1 MNCYAHQLAFSAAGA
16 MALLYTIGA
25 IVLLF
30 FPEQTAFLWAPLAYV
45 SADQLPHLHINFIS
59 YLYGVV
65 QSFVYTY
72 IYARIFGALYSHLTP
87 EL

>member
-1 MNCYAHQLAFSAAGA
+1 MNCYAHQLACSAAGA
-16 MALLYTIGA
+16 MSLVYTIGA
-25 IVLLF
+25 CALML
-30 FPEQTAFLWAPLAYV
+30 FPEQTTFLWAPLAYV
-45 SADQLPHLHINFIS
+45 SEDQLHGLHLSFVG

-72 IYARIFGALYSHLTP
+72 IYARIFGALYTYLTP